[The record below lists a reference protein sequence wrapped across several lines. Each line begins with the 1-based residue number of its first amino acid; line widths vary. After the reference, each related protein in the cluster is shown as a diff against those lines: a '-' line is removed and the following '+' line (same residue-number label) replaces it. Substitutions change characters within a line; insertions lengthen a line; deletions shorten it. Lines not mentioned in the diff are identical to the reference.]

1 MASMLS
7 LVDVL
12 PKHERVDIGTCSTCA
27 GAGGSGDNGK
37 KECKACGGSGKLEV
51 DVFGISGEDIGK
63 ILGRYP
69 NAFTQM
75 VASANT
81 PTALEPG
88 LMGAIVAASQ
98 REGEDPDT
106 SLLGNEK
113 IEKRGRGLGVG
124 AQMKILKAMGRCTFP
139 DGIGPFLEDLVLT
152 SSSAKEAMEV
162 IVRVASKEQATTSP
176 KTPKPSEPPVTQPSG
191 S

>member
-12 PKHERVDIGTCSTCA
+12 PKHERVDIGTCSACA
-27 GAGGSGDNGK
+27 GAGGSGSNGK
-37 KECKACGGSGKLEV
+37 KDCKACGGSGKLEI
-51 DVFGISGEDIGK
+51 DVFGISGEDIGR

-98 REGEDPDT
+98 REAEDPDT
-106 SLLGNEK
+106 SLLGTEK

-152 SSSAKEAMEV
+152 SASAKEAMEV

-176 KTPKPSEPPVTQPSG
+176 RTPKPSEPPATPPSG

>member
-37 KECKACGGSGKLEV
+37 KECKACGGSGKLEI
-51 DVFGISGEDIGK
+51 DVFGISGEDIGR

>member
-12 PKHERVDIGTCSTCA
+12 PKHERVDIGTCSACA
-27 GAGGSGDNGK
+27 GAGGSGSNGK
-37 KECKACGGSGKLEV
+37 KDCKACGGSGKLEI
-51 DVFGISGEDIGK
+51 DVFGISGEDIGR

-98 REGEDPDT
+98 REAEDPDT

-162 IVRVASKEQATTSP
+162 IVRVASKDTSTKSP
-176 KTPKPSEPPVTQPSG
+176 ASQKPSEPPATPPSG

>member
-37 KECKACGGSGKLEV
+37 KDCKACGGSGKLEI
-51 DVFGISGEDIGK
+51 DVFGISGEDIGR

>member
-37 KECKACGGSGKLEV
+37 KECKACGGSGKLEI
-51 DVFGISGEDIGK
+51 DVFGISGEDIGR

-176 KTPKPSEPPVTQPSG
+176 RTPRPSEPPATPPSG

>member
-12 PKHERVDIGTCSTCA
+12 PKHERVDIGTCSACA
-27 GAGGSGDNGK
+27 GAGASGNNGK
-37 KECKACGGSGKLEV
+37 KECKACGGSGKLEI
-51 DVFGISGEDIGK
+51 DVFGISGEDIGR

>member
-37 KECKACGGSGKLEV
+37 KECKACGGSGKLEI
-51 DVFGISGEDIGK
+51 DVFGISGEDIGR

-152 SSSAKEAMEV
+152 STSAKEAMEV

>member
-37 KECKACGGSGKLEV
+37 KECKACGGSGKLEI
-51 DVFGISGEDIGK
+51 DVFGISGEDIGR

-152 SSSAKEAMEV
+152 STSAKEAMEV

-176 KTPKPSEPPVTQPSG
+176 KTPKPSEPPATPPSG

>member
-51 DVFGISGEDIGK
+51 DVFGISGEDIGR